1 MIELSDDIKQIFEVF
16 EKSENAVLEGVAHQI
31 SLFKPDK
38 KYTHINKM
46 TFVCHDAWEMDRL
59 SWQKCKKTI
68 ILEETDDAK
77 ILKTY
82 YEFPKK
88 DAVNDMVIVLGK
100 GEKENLPV
108 QLSVKSGEKFRKY
121 VFSISKKGIVE
132 KFKEIKTSQNKNKT
146 QKKEL
151 QRI

>member
-82 YEFPKK
+82 Y
-88 DAVNDMVIVLGK
+88 GK